1 MLKPT
6 MIIRTIVLIGLGCL
20 GLAAALAVVP
30 AFAPRAEMQMLIST
44 LSDAFKLCLGALLA
58 LLNEH
63 ARRTRR

>member
-63 ARRTRR
+63 ARRTSR